1 MLRFRSRPSRLDF
14 CPNLILVAFLGRL
27 ETATITASRL
37 GTPEPIPER
46 GIPIKLYGSRAS
58 GGLPVILEGFGLTPN
73 IVRGK
78 REGALRP
85 FDRPFIGNPAFGE
98 PKRFLWITFR

>member
-1 MLRFRSRPSRLDF
+1 MLRFRSRPSRFDF

-37 GTPEPIPER
+37 GTPQPIPER
-46 GIPIKLYGSRAS
+46 GVPVEFYGCRSS

-78 REGALRP
+78 RERGSRP
-85 FDRPFIGNPAFGE
+85 LDRPFIGTPAFGE
-98 PKRFLWITFR
+98 AGPFLLDPL

>member
-1 MLRFRSRPSRLDF
+1 MLRFRSRPSRFDF

-37 GTPEPIPER
+37 GTPQPIPER
-46 GIPIKLYGSRAS
+46 GVPVELHGRRSS
-58 GGLPVILEGFGLTPN
+58 GGLPVILEGFGLASN

-78 REGALRP
+78 RERGSRP
-85 FDRPFIGNPAFGE
+85 LDRPFIGTPAFGE
-98 PKRFLWITFR
+98 AGPFLLDPL